1 MGDWIFADCKYRLL
15 QLRGAILELFYEL
28 LGLPLPTWTDEPDVA
43 LAAVDPK
50 RFRNSWKLSE
60 GFVAAEGKTIL
71 PSLKSHCPNIME
83 LHLAL
88 LVYILLECGL
98 HRALAET
105 IITSDTF
112 ISVRAAVLLGALLH
126 LAHALLPSEVIIVI
140 QYNTFLFV

>member
-1 MGDWIFADCKYRLL
+1 MYDIDF
-15 QLRGAILELFYEL
+15 QVRGAVLELLYEL

-43 LAAVDPK
+43 LAAVDPS
-50 RFRNSWKLSE
+50 RFRDSWKLSD
-60 GFVAAEGKTIL
+60 GFVAAEGRTIL
-71 PSLKSHCPNIME
+71 PSLTANCPNITE

-105 IITSDTF
+105 ILSSDTF

-126 LAHALLPSEVIIVI
+126 LAHSLLPPEVIM
-140 QYNTFLFV
+140 